1 LGGTPQRLIRDIDS
15 APVFSPDGQEFAFV
29 RGILDPA
36 GNQILVAKADGSGER
51 VLAERKGFGAG
62 SPSVSWSA
70 DGKNLAFVSPES
82 RDNQLRWVLEV
93 ISAKTGEVR
102 DLHSFVT
109 GTRAVAW
116 LPDGHGL
123 LAMTIDDQSGRGQIW
138 FVSYPG
144 GEASRFTN
152 DLTDYDQ
159 CCLDI
164 TGDGDSLVALQGS
177 ILSDIWVARGDGSE
191 AKQITSGEAL
201 GLGLD
206 WVGNRITATNPRF
219 QWILMNPD
227 GSGETP
233 LTHDHDPHFQL
244 SACRDGKHVV
254 YSTFHEGK
262 FELWRAEADGSNPV
276 RLPVGGILGGGTCS
290 ADSKS
295 AIYAAESA
303 LWRVPIEGGNSVKLN
318 VPFGLAGEANDGK
331 LVFYASQKV
340 EGASM
345 QSKLVVAPAAG
356 GVPLFTFDAP
366 YGMRSAKFT
375 PDNKAIAF
383 LLTRNRATNIWEQP
397 LAGGAPVQ
405 VTHFPSDDMFAFAWS
420 RDGKQLA
427 FSRGRRKTDV
437 VMMSSFR

>member
-1 LGGTPQRLIRDIDS
+1 
-15 APVFSPDGQEFAFV
+15 
-29 RGILDPA
+29 
-36 GNQILVAKADGSGER
+36 
-51 VLAERKGFGAG
+51 
-62 SPSVSWSA
+62 
-70 DGKNLAFVSPES
+70 
-82 RDNQLRWVLEV
+82 
-93 ISAKTGEVR
+93 
-102 DLHSFVT
+102 
-109 GTRAVAW
+109 
-116 LPDGHGL
+116 
-123 LAMTIDDQSGRGQIW
+123 
-138 FVSYPG
+138 
-144 GEASRFTN
+144 
-152 DLTDYDQ
+152 
-159 CCLDI
+159 
-164 TGDGDSLVALQGS
+164 
-177 ILSDIWVARGDGSE
+177 LSDIWVARGDGSE

-206 WVGNRITATNPRF
+206 WVGSRITATNPRF

-233 LTHDHDPHFQL
+233 LTHDHDPHLEL
-244 SACRDGKHVV
+244 SACPDGKHVV
-254 YSTFHEGK
+254 YSAFHERK
-262 FELWRAEADGSNPV
+262 FELWRAAADGSNPV
-276 RLPVGGILGGGTCS
+276 KLPIGGTLGGGTCS

-295 AIYAAESA
+295 IIYAAENA

-318 VPFGLAGEANDGK
+318 LPFGPAREANDGK
-331 LVFYASQKV
+331 LIFYASHKV

-356 GVPLFTFDAP
+356 GAPLYTFDAP

-383 LLTRNRATNIWEQP
+383 LLTRNRATNIWKQP

-420 RDGKQLA
+420 NDGKQLA